1 MNDYLGLEM
10 YVSYDTYFNIDH
22 YNKYKKERREDLIS
36 KLAYTTI
43 YDIINESYEKN
54 LIFANNVYGSRTLV
68 GINSTHKINHP
79 APIIK
84 AEDFLLKK

>member
-36 KLAYTTI
+36 KLDY
-43 YDIINESYEKN
+43 NKRV
-54 LIFANNVYGSRTLV
+54 L
-68 GINSTHKINHP
+68 
-79 APIIK
+79 
-84 AEDFLLKK
+84 